1 MGYSVG
7 IIGASG
13 YVGGEL
19 LRLLAGHPSFHVV
32 AVSGGRSAG
41 SSVADVHPHLSGTT
55 DVFGTAADL
64 LKGDFDL
71 VFSCLPSGELG
82 PLLDGFPGSTTI
94 VDLSD
99 EHRAAP
105 DWVYGLTEFARDSL
119 PATRIANPGCYPTAT
134 LLAILPF
141 VAAGMVS
148 GPVLIDGMSGV
159 SGAGRKAEDRLL
171 FAGLHGD
178 LMAYGTTEH
187 RHVPEI
193 ERCLA
198 RVSGRQMT
206 ISFTP
211 HLVPLARGLLVT
223 VRAPLSGSTDDAEAL
238 DVLRQRYGPEPFV
251 EVVEEWPRVK
261 AVAGSNRAHVH
272 GRVDQ
277 RSGHLVC
284 SVAIDNL
291 GKGAAGQAIQNA
303 NLCFGLPEEAGLQSL
318 GVWP

>member
-1 MGYSVG
+1 MGHSVA

-19 LRLLAGHPSFHVV
+19 LRLLAVHPSFHVV

-41 SSVADVHPHLSGTT
+41 ATVADIHPHLSGATEVLRT
-55 DVFGTAADL
+55 VADL
-64 LKGDFDL
+64 PKDDLDL

-82 PLLDGFPGSTTI
+82 PLLDGFSGSTTI

-99 EHRAAP
+99 EHRAA
-105 DWVYGLTEFARDSL
+105 DGWVYGLTEFARGSL

-134 LLAILPF
+134 LLGILPF
-141 VAAGMVS
+141 AAAGVVS
-148 GPVLIDGMSGV
+148 GPVLVDGMSGV

-187 RHVPEI
+187 RHVPEM

-198 RVSGRQMT
+198 QVSGVQAT
-206 ISFTP
+206 VSFTP
-211 HLVPLARGLLVT
+211 HLIPIARGLLATARV
-223 VRAPLSGSTDDAEAL
+223 PLTTSPSDAEVL
-238 DVLRQRYGPEPFV
+238 DLLKQRYNSEPFV

-272 GRVDQ
+272 ARVDR
-277 RSGHLVC
+277 RSGYLVC

-303 NLCFGLPEEAGLQSL
+303 NLCFGLPEEAGLQSF